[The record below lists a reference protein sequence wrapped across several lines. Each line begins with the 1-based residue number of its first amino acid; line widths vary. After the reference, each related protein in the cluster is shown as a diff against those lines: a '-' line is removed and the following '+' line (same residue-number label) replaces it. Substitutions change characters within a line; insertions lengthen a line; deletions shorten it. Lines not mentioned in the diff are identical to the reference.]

1 MKRSLARFAPALA
14 LWLAAASGAHANP
27 NYTYDF
33 NIRQIDVRLNSRE
46 GGGYVAVTST
56 PKVSGIT
63 AGTIPVVALNWLPVV
78 NPSAYGVTQH
88 LDATQN
94 GGIFQITLSL
104 TDDTTGKQKTLT
116 FDGLL
121 TGSFKITQ
129 DAGLGLHPDAE
140 FVGGGSGGNPLKN
153 PVQTATVGD
162 YDFTVDLSHYVL
174 PPNPLNPTAASI
186 GGSITAKLHDDGGVG
201 VAKTPE
207 PSTLLLS
214 CVGLSLAGAA
224 SWRKRRRGGPAGA
237 GGGGP
242 APQPPPGPAGGQ
254 G

>member
-174 PPNPLNPTAASI
+174 PPNPLNPTPATTTCTITNARAMAKYAWRMFFCSVAAPNAPRKEAMKTRAPMMI
-186 GGSITAKLHDDGGVG
+186 TRTGSAEG
-201 VAKTPE
+201 
-207 PSTLLLS
+207 
-214 CVGLSLAGAA
+214 
-224 SWRKRRRGGPAGA
+224 RRTSPRG
-237 GGGGP
+237 
-242 APQPPPGPAGGQ
+242 
-254 G
+254 